1 MPVSVSPAVAPAVS
15 PTPVLIT
22 ESLDSGELLVSESLI
37 PSIEVPTVAFE
48 EPSIITDYNGTDE
61 KIAIMIGTV
70 IIGIWLLRFVM
81 SFLPFF
87 VGLGVIV
94 AIFAFF

>member
-1 MPVSVSPAVAPAVS
+1 MPVSVSPAVS
-15 PTPVLIT
+15 PTPVPIT

-37 PSIEVPTVAFE
+37 PSIGVPTVAFE

-87 VGLGVIV
+87 VSLGVIV